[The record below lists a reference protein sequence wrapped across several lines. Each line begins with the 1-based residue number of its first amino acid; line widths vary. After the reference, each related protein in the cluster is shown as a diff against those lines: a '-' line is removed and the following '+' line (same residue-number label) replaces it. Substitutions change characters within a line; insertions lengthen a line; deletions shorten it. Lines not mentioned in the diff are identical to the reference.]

1 MGMGMMGWYVADTG
15 GVAVVVVVVV
25 VVVVAGVGDS
35 VAAAARSCPF
45 PLLMRA
51 SS

>member
-15 GVAVVVVVVV
+15 GVAVVVVVV

>member
-15 GVAVVVVVVV
+15 GVAVVVVV